1 MQVALEVFRAN
12 VRRSRDLI
20 AIFRAMRIQTTQVL
34 DLTDVLRAALVNT
47 VSSFDLFVHE
57 LVRIG
62 MLESYS
68 SERAKTKAFLR
79 FQVTLLGVLEAIS
92 NTGSS
97 SWLEQEIR
105 GRLGHQSFQLPDNVA
120 DAIRLISE
128 VELWNEMSAMLG
140 IGRRELRDRL
150 SLIVD
155 RRNKIVHEA
164 DILPDFAGQT
174 SNLDFRS
181 PIDDSMVENAIDF
194 MEQTGEAI
202 YDLVSNPILQGLTT
216 CGCSNETGAVC

>member
-34 DLTDVLRAALVNT
+34 DLTEVLRAALVNT

-140 IGRRELRDRL
+140 GVVKSAVIPARVGIRINLGPTTTLLVGILDSRLRGNDGNRE
-150 SLIVD
+150 
-155 RRNKIVHEA
+155 
-164 DILPDFAGQT
+164 
-174 SNLDFRS
+174 
-181 PIDDSMVENAIDF
+181 
-194 MEQTGEAI
+194 
-202 YDLVSNPILQGLTT
+202 
-216 CGCSNETGAVC
+216 

>member
-34 DLTDVLRAALVNT
+34 DLTEVLRAALVNT

-79 FQVTLLGVLEAIS
+79 FQVT
-92 NTGSS
+92 
-97 SWLEQEIR
+97 
-105 GRLGHQSFQLPDNVA
+105 
-120 DAIRLISE
+120 
-128 VELWNEMSAMLG
+128 
-140 IGRRELRDRL
+140 
-150 SLIVD
+150 
-155 RRNKIVHEA
+155 
-164 DILPDFAGQT
+164 
-174 SNLDFRS
+174 
-181 PIDDSMVENAIDF
+181 
-194 MEQTGEAI
+194 
-202 YDLVSNPILQGLTT
+202 
-216 CGCSNETGAVC
+216 